1 MKTIPKKTIWYP
13 ILFILLIGLI
23 AFLSFYKLDVKY
35 VDPWDEARHGVNA
48 YEMANGGSLIQSTYM
63 RQADYYNLK
72 PPLSMYDIMLGM
84 AIFGN
89 TVFAL
94 RFYAALSYV
103 LLALCVGLFTKRYGK
118 LESLLAVAFLAVNTT
133 AFQAHMIRSGDADS
147 LYVLLFTLA
156 MICMMKIRENGRYS
170 YACAFLFALAFLTKS
185 YHAGLIAV
193 IGGLFLLLTGE
204 LKKWKA
210 KNWLLFLAAAL
221 LPIMLWAAARYRID
235 GMTFF
240 QKMWE
245 VDVLGR
251 TDGTL
256 QNNIA
261 PFSYYL
267 SYYFG
272 AASGKITPYL
282 CALVICLIAVF
293 VFAQGIRQME
303 KEKKRELLGWALWIL
318 VPLLAFSAVSN
329 KLLWYVYPSLVP
341 LLALAGI
348 CLGRLLKEKKLGRWL
363 RILTAA
369 AGAFILLIYGNSV
382 LQTIGKQNTNEFQE
396 LIKTVAKS
404 DAAQELV
411 GCTAFVDYGSG
422 EETEE
427 NWSQQDVFVAE
438 AYGDYTCVNGGITYL
453 LTRDTLEEKT
463 GILFLDRE
471 TYREMASIVTAD
483 APLGQSEHYVAVSV
497 GY

>member
-72 PPLSMYDIMLGM
+72 PPLSMYGIMLGM

-103 LLALCVGLFTKRYGK
+103 LLALCVGLFAKRYGK

-185 YHAGLIAV
+185 
-193 IGGLFLLLTGE
+193 
-204 LKKWKA
+204 
-210 KNWLLFLAAAL
+210 WLLFLAAAL

>member
-72 PPLSMYDIMLGM
+72 PPLSMYGIMLGM
-84 AIFGN
+84 VLFGN

-103 LLALCVGLFTKRYGK
+103 LLALCVGLFAKRYGK

-147 LYVLLFTLA
+147 LYVLMFTLA
-156 MICMMKIRENGRYS
+156 MFCMMKIRENGRYS

-204 LKKWKA
+204 LKKWKV
-210 KNWLLFLAAAL
+210 KNWLLFLTAAL
-221 LPIMLWAAARYRID
+221 LPIMLWAYARYRID
-235 GMTFF
+235 GLTFF

-272 AASGKITPYL
+272 AASGKVTPYL
-282 CALVICLIAVF
+282 CALVICLISVF
-293 VFAQGIRQME
+293 VFAPDIRQMA
-303 KEKKRELLGWALWIL
+303 KERKQELLGWALWIL

-348 CLGRLLKEKKLGRWL
+348 CLGRILKEKKLGMWL
-363 RILTAA
+363 RALTAA
-369 AGAFILLIYGNSV
+369 AGAFILLFYGNSV
-382 LQTIGKQNTNEFQE
+382 LQTINKQNTNEFQE
-396 LIKTVAKS
+396 LVKTVAKS

-471 TYREMASIVTAD
+471 TYREMASIITAD
-483 APLGQSEHYVAVSV
+483 APLGQSEHYVAVPV
-497 GY
+497 VY